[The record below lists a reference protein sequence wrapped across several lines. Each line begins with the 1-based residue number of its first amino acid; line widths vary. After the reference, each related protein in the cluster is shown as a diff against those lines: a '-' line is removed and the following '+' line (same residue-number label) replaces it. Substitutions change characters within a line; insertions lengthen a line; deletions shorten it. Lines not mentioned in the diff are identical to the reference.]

1 MSSIKIIIVDDMPQ
15 VVDYY
20 KMVLEGERD
29 FEVIGF
35 ANSGKEAVLKVS
47 KLKPDV
53 VLMDVQ
59 METDDA
65 GIVATKKIKEL
76 NPEVK
81 VIMLTA
87 HNDSSNITESFV
99 AGASDFLV
107 NNSSIMEIIST
118 IKDTVRE
125 NNQKHDINKAIVDEV
140 VKLKSEKE
148 SLIYVLNLISR
159 LSKSEIQIL
168 KLICQGKSYRQISV
182 ERVVEEVT
190 IRSMVNKMK
199 KKLEVNSLSQI
210 TDTLKKND
218 IFNKLFD

>member
-29 FEVIGF
+29 FEIIGF

>member
-1 MSSIKIIIVDDMPQ
+1 MANIKILIVDDMPQ
-15 VVDYY
+15 VVEYY

-29 FEVIGF
+29 FEIIGS

-47 KLKPDV
+47 KLNPDV

-107 NNSSIMEIIST
+107 NNSSIMEIIGT

-199 KKLEVNSLSQI
+199 KKLEVDSLSQI